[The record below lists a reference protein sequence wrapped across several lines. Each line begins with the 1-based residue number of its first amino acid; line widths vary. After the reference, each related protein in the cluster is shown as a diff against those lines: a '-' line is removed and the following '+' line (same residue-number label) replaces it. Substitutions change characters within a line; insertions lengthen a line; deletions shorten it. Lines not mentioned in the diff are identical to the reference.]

1 MNNDDD
7 NAAQLQA
14 QGWTQRTLAGFIE
27 TVGPLW
33 TRSENGAWAYG
44 ILCGPQHLNPAG
56 VVHGGMLMTLM
67 DHAISTVAWQACE
80 RVPCITVQLDTHFV
94 GAVKTGEFAQARA
107 EVAHRTRGL
116 IFMRGS
122 VTVRGLLVVSAQA
135 VLKVIA
141 PVQAGKMAAPALAP
155 HDPHATS

>member
-1 MNNDDD
+1 MKNDDD

-14 QGWTQRTLAGFIE
+14 QGWTQRALPGFIG
-27 TVGPLW
+27 TAGPLW

-80 RVPCITVQLDTHFV
+80 RAPCITVQLDTHFA
-94 GAVKTGEFAQARA
+94 GAVKAGEFAQARA

-122 VTVRGLLVVSAQA
+122 VTAQGRLVVSAQGI
-135 VLKVIA
+135 LKVMA
-141 PVQAGKMAAPALAP
+141 PVQAGKMAAPVSAP
-155 HDPHATS
+155 HDPNATS

>member
-1 MNNDDD
+1 MNNNDD
-7 NAAQLQA
+7 NAAQLRA

-80 RVPCITVQLDTHFV
+80 RAPCITVQLDTHFV
-94 GAVKTGEFAQARA
+94 GAVKSGEFAQARA

-122 VTVRGLLVVSAQA
+122 VTVQGLLVISAQGI
-135 VLKVIA
+135 LKVKA
-141 PVQAGKMAAPALAP
+141 STQAAKNSV
-155 HDPHATS
+155 HAQTL